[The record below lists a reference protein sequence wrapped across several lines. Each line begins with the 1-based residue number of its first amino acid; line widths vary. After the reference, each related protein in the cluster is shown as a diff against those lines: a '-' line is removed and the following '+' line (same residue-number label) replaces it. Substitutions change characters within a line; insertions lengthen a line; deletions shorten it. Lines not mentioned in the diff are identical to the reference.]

1 MELDHIL
8 SRQRPEVPY
17 PAKGPAALP
26 PISVVLGTPGT
37 MVACLAQLRGYKV
50 NEPYHAH
57 SPKYEV
63 PLLSPN
69 NSESEANGITP
80 FATEPA
86 KPGSNLDRVY
96 TGSPSRSRISP
107 SSERKLSSPTC
118 KIPVVG
124 TITVSQLKI
133 DSATCMFSC
142 PTCSR
147 KFKRKSDL
155 VRHERI
161 HTGERPNCC
170 YICDKKFIQRS
181 ALRVH
186 LRVHT
191 GEKPYSCAVCQRQ
204 FSDSSSLARHR
215 KMHLRDNTHVVISQ
229 FMQTPC
235 VPSPS
240 APQLQQAVYS
250 GQLRGNF

>member
-1 MELDHIL
+1 MSHQKPQEL
-8 SRQRPEVPY
+8 P
-17 PAKGPAALP
+17 PAEGPAALP
-26 PISVVLGTPGT
+26 PISVVLATPGT
-37 MVACLAQLRGYKV
+37 MVAYLAQLRGYKV
-50 NEPYHAH
+50 NEPRY
-57 SPKYEV
+57 SNMPKYDV
-63 PLLSPN
+63 PLLSPTI
-69 NSESEANGITP
+69 SEAEAKSTDPVKADHAPQTLSVNEVFNRPPLKPQTSK
-80 FATEPA
+80 PA
-86 KPGSNLDRVY
+86 KS
-96 TGSPSRSRISP
+96 
-107 SSERKLSSPTC
+107 KSSPDQSSSAAS

-147 KFKRKSDL
+147 NFKRKSDL

-229 FMQTPC
+229 FTQRPC
-235 VPSPS
+235 VSPPS
-240 APQLQQAVYS
+240 ARQLQQAVYS
-250 GQLRGNF
+250 GQIRGSS